1 MQKLW
6 TLAIAHLF
14 LGGIC
19 MYGHSVEIIGHRGAS
34 YDAPENTVVSV
45 LTAWKQGADSA
56 EIDIHLTQDNR
67 IVLMHDDNTKRIT
80 GADHQI
86 AETASDV
93 LRQLDAGGWK
103 DPKFTGER
111 IPFLEEILP
120 TIPEKRRLFIEIK
133 CGPEILPY
141 LKTVIEKSGKSQQI
155 VIIGFDLDTVAKSKE
170 LMPNLPAYWLK
181 STEKEKDTGVLIPH
195 GKELIPTAQEKGLD
209 GLDVQHSGVT
219 REFVDAVH
227 KAGLRLY
234 VWTVNDPDEARRL
247 KELGVDGITTD
258 RPGWLRAQLAEKQGL

>member
-1 MQKLW
+1 MPKWFILII
-6 TLAIAHLF
+6 THLS

-34 YDAPENTVVSV
+34 YDAPENRVVSV

-67 IVLMHDDNTKRIT
+67 IVLMHDNNTERIT
-80 GADHQI
+80 GQVHKI
-86 AETASDV
+86 AETSSDV

-103 DPKFTGER
+103 DPKFTGEK
-111 IPFLEEILP
+111 IPFLEEILS
-120 TIPEKRRLFIEIK
+120 TIPKGRKLYIEIK
-133 CGPEILPY
+133 CGPEILPH
-141 LKTVIEKSGKSQQI
+141 LKTTIEKSGKKQQI

-181 STEKEKDTGVLIPH
+181 ATEKEKDTGVLIPH
-195 GKELIPTAQEKGLD
+195 GKELIQTAREKGLD

-227 KAGLRLY
+227 EAGLRLY

-258 RPGWLRAQLAEKQGL
+258 RPGWLRGQLAEN